1 MSDHEHAPAPS
12 GRQIHYHHITVQPIT
27 PPEPLVVCSPG
38 FITQLAAVEH
48 ELASI
53 EIKDDASL
61 QRAAEIQNRIT
72 KAGKMLEE
80 TRAKL
85 KAPFIA
91 KGKEIDAAAKAPA
104 ERIEKLKEQCGAKLV
119 AYRERTRV
127 AAEKAELARQAELA
141 RLQKKLEEEAAAERK
156 RIADLAAEVERKR
169 VADAAAAEAARLAGL
184 PPTLEVDFGD
194 DDDDVVIE
202 PALPLTPPKTET
214 EKAIEAVR
222 FAPALS
228 EAKPEGVRY
237 VTKLIH
243 TVTDVTQLPDMFV
256 IRTAKDAA
264 IRAAFCTG
272 WKEGEPVPTCPGVNF
287 KIQRDAVSTGKLTD
301 F

>member
-141 RLQKKLEEEAAAERK
+141 RLPSASASPISRPKWSAS
-156 RIADLAAEVERKR
+156 VS
-169 VADAAAAEAARLAGL
+169 
-184 PPTLEVDFGD
+184 PTR
-194 DDDDVVIE
+194 
-202 PALPLTPPKTET
+202 PL
-214 EKAIEAVR
+214 
-222 FAPALS
+222 
-228 EAKPEGVRY
+228 
-237 VTKLIH
+237 
-243 TVTDVTQLPDMFV
+243 
-256 IRTAKDAA
+256 
-264 IRAAFCTG
+264 
-272 WKEGEPVPTCPGVNF
+272 
-287 KIQRDAVSTGKLTD
+287 QRPLDSQACRRRSRSISATMTTT
-301 F
+301 